1 MKSARN
7 LIATGIAGVHTR
19 EQSTRPA
26 ERFLSK
32 QAKSES
38 KAQLRD
44 AQRRYL
50 DLVLERDPRRRTLT
64 EIAREGGLNP
74 TTLTRFYN
82 NPGYAGVLDALSI
95 RRVAEVT
102 GIAPSA
108 GISGAMPAAGLA
120 EDAVPYDTKG
130 DALEQPLKL
139 LVGNRPAA
147 SIFVLRSHALE
158 ESGYQPGDIVI
169 LDLNATPEAG
179 DAVCAQIYDFARMRA
194 QTVWRIFEPPYLIPA
209 TRDPAMRKPILVDN
223 DVVAIKGVIT
233 ESLRIRGREK

>member
-1 MKSARN
+1 
-7 LIATGIAGVHTR
+7 V
-19 EQSTRPA
+19 
-26 ERFLSK
+26 SK
-32 QAKSES
+32 QAKSET
-38 KAQLRD
+38 KAELRA

-50 DLVLERDPRRRTLT
+50 DLVLQGDPQRRTLT

-82 NPGYAGVLDALSI
+82 NPSYAGVLDALSI

-102 GIAPSA
+102 GITPSTDLA
-108 GISGAMPAAGLA
+108 GAMPLGLA
-120 EDAVPYDTKG
+120 EDAAPYQVVPG

-139 LVGNRPAA
+139 LIGSRSGA
-147 SIFVLRSHALE
+147 SLFVLRTHALE
-158 ESGYQPGDIVI
+158 EAGYLPGDIVV
-169 LDLNATPEAG
+169 LDLNATAGPG

-194 QTVWRIFEPPYLIPA
+194 QTVWRIFEPPYLVPA

-233 ESLRIRGREK
+233 EGLRVRRHRE